1 MRLLESPPRQSLISL
16 IAGFLLA
23 ATMATL
29 GGETR
34 LRLPFDI
41 FPGTAYLALLSFPAM
56 WRETGGGDDGADLQ
70 FAAYGGPAYTGESD
84 LNLVQPGGTDITF
97 RDIVWEG
104 KPFRRPPYYGYRAIY
119 WLTDRYGVVLD
130 FTHIKAIAIKDW
142 PVQQSGFKDGNHV
155 PPQAPVSATLKRLEF
170 THGYN
175 FLTLNVLRRGIWRGS
190 NLIPYAGLGLGVAI
204 PHVEVQR
211 TDPPQSA
218 RTDEYQITGPALQLL
233 GGIEWRFGRRLSLFV
248 EYKLSCAMIR
258 GDLVGGGKVTT
269 NLCTHQ
275 IPFGIAVHLRS
286 RKEMPASGNLFRG
299 LQAPGLGL
307 GDCRGKRLLFGAGR
321 MLDGAAG

>member
-1 MRLLESPPRQSLISL
+1 MRLLESLPRQFQIWLTTGL
-16 IAGFLLA
+16 LLA
-23 ATMATL
+23 ATMVTL
-29 GGETR
+29 AGEIR

-41 FPGTAYLALLSFPAM
+41 FPGAAYLALLSFPAI
-56 WRETGGGDDGADLQ
+56 WREAGRGDDGADLQ
-70 FAAYGGPAYTGESD
+70 LGVYGGPAYTGASD
-84 LNLVQPGGTDITF
+84 LNLVQPGGTDMTF
-97 RDIVWEG
+97 RDVAWEG

-119 WLTDRYGVVLD
+119 WPSDRYGVMLD
-130 FTHIKAIAIKDW
+130 FTHIKAIAIKDR
-142 PVQQSGFKDGNHV
+142 PVQQSGFKDGDHV

-175 FLTLNVLRRGIWRGS
+175 LLTLNALRRGAPRGP
-190 NLIPYAGLGLGVAI
+190 NLIPYAGLGLGVAT

-218 RTDEYQITGPALQLL
+218 RTDEYQITGPALQAL

-248 EYKLSCAMIR
+248 EFKLSCAMIR

-275 IPFGIAVHLRS
+275 LLAGPAVHLRARDS
-286 RKEMPASGNLFRG
+286 IPAS
-299 LQAPGLGL
+299 P
-307 GDCRGKRLLFGAGR
+307 
-321 MLDGAAG
+321 

>member
-1 MRLLESPPRQSLISL
+1 MRLLESLPRQFQIWLTTGL
-16 IAGFLLA
+16 LLA
-23 ATMATL
+23 ATMVTL
-29 GGETR
+29 AGEIR

-41 FPGTAYLALLSFPAM
+41 FPGAAYLALLSFPAI
-56 WRETGGGDDGADLQ
+56 WREAGRGDDGADLQ
-70 FAAYGGPAYTGESD
+70 LGVYGGPAYTGASD
-84 LNLVQPGGTDITF
+84 LNLVQPGGTDMTF
-97 RDIVWEG
+97 RDVAWEG

-119 WLTDRYGVVLD
+119 WPSDRYGVMLD
-130 FTHIKAIAIKDW
+130 FTHIKAIAIKDR
-142 PVQQSGFKDGNHV
+142 PVQQSGFKDGDHV

-175 FLTLNVLRRGIWRGS
+175 LLTLNALRRGAPRGP

-218 RTDEYQITGPALQLL
+218 QTDEYQITGPALQAL

-248 EYKLSCAMIR
+248 EFKLSCAMIR

-275 IPFGIAVHLRS
+275 LLAGPAVHLRARDS
-286 RKEMPASGNLFRG
+286 IPAS
-299 LQAPGLGL
+299 P
-307 GDCRGKRLLFGAGR
+307 
-321 MLDGAAG
+321 

>member
-1 MRLLESPPRQSLISL
+1 MRLLESLPRQFQIWLTTGL
-16 IAGFLLA
+16 LLA
-23 ATMATL
+23 ATMVTL
-29 GGETR
+29 AGEIR

-41 FPGTAYLALLSFPAM
+41 FPGAAYLALLSFPAI
-56 WRETGGGDDGADLQ
+56 WREAGRGDDGADLQ
-70 FAAYGGPAYTGESD
+70 LGVYGGPAYTGASD
-84 LNLVQPGGTDITF
+84 LNLVQPGGTDMTF
-97 RDIVWEG
+97 RDVAWEG

-119 WLTDRYGVVLD
+119 WPSDRYGVMLD
-130 FTHIKAIAIKDW
+130 FTHIKAIAIKDR
-142 PVQQSGFKDGNHV
+142 PVQQSGFKDGDHV

-175 FLTLNVLRRGIWRGS
+175 LLTLNALRRGAPRGP

-211 TDPPQSA
+211 TDPPESA
-218 RTDEYQITGPALQLL
+218 RTDEYQITGPALQAL

-248 EYKLSCAMIR
+248 EFKLSCAMIR

-275 IPFGIAVHLRS
+275 LLAGPAVHLRARDS
-286 RKEMPASGNLFRG
+286 IPAS
-299 LQAPGLGL
+299 P
-307 GDCRGKRLLFGAGR
+307 
-321 MLDGAAG
+321 

>member
-1 MRLLESPPRQSLISL
+1 MRLLESLPRQFQIWLTTGL
-16 IAGFLLA
+16 LLA
-23 ATMATL
+23 ATMVTL
-29 GGETR
+29 AGEIR

-41 FPGTAYLALLSFPAM
+41 FPGAAYLALLSFPAI
-56 WRETGGGDDGADLQ
+56 WREAGRGDDGADLQ
-70 FAAYGGPAYTGESD
+70 LGVYGGPAYTGASD
-84 LNLVQPGGTDITF
+84 LNLVQPGGTDMTF
-97 RDIVWEG
+97 RDVAWEG

-119 WLTDRYGVVLD
+119 WPSDRYGVMLD
-130 FTHIKAIAIKDW
+130 FTHIKAIAIKDR
-142 PVQQSGFKDGNHV
+142 PVQQSGFKDGDHV

-175 FLTLNVLRRGIWRGS
+175 LLTLNALRRGAQRGP

-218 RTDEYQITGPALQLL
+218 RTDEYQITGPALQVL
-233 GGIEWRFGRRLSLFV
+233 GGLEWRFGRRLSLFV

-275 IPFGIAVHLRS
+275 LLAGPAVHLRA
-286 RKEMPASGNLFRG
+286 RDAIPAS
-299 LQAPGLGL
+299 P
-307 GDCRGKRLLFGAGR
+307 
-321 MLDGAAG
+321 

>member
-1 MRLLESPPRQSLISL
+1 MRPLESLPRQFQIWLTTGL
-16 IAGFLLA
+16 LLA
-23 ATMATL
+23 ATMARL
-29 GGETR
+29 DGEIR

-41 FPGTAYLALLSFPAM
+41 FPGAAYLALLSLPAFAE
-56 WRETGGGDDGADLQ
+56 RSARPDGETDAQLRV
-70 FAAYGGPAYTGESD
+70 YLGPAYTSETD
-84 LNLVQPGGTDITF
+84 LNLVQPGRTDMTF
-97 RDIVWEG
+97 RDIAWEG

-119 WLTDRYGVVLD
+119 WPGGRYGVMLD
-130 FTHIKAIAIKDW
+130 FTHIKAIAIKDR
-142 PVQQSGFKDGNHV
+142 PVQQSGFKDGDHV
-155 PPQAPVSATLKRLEF
+155 QPQAPVSATLKRLEF

-175 FLTLNVLRRGIWRGS
+175 LLTLNALRRGAPRGP
-190 NLIPYAGLGLGVAI
+190 NLIPYVGLGLGVAI

-218 RTDEYQITGPALQLL
+218 RTDEYQITGPALQVL

-275 IPFGIAVHLRS
+275 LLAGPAVHLRA
-286 RKEMPASGNLFRG
+286 RDAIPAS
-299 LQAPGLGL
+299 P
-307 GDCRGKRLLFGAGR
+307 
-321 MLDGAAG
+321 

>member
-1 MRLLESPPRQSLISL
+1 MRLLESLPRQFQIWLTTGL
-16 IAGFLLA
+16 LLA
-23 ATMATL
+23 ATMVTL
-29 GGETR
+29 AGEIR

-41 FPGTAYLALLSFPAM
+41 FPGAAYLALLSFPAI
-56 WRETGGGDDGADLQ
+56 WREAGRGDDGADLQ
-70 FAAYGGPAYTGESD
+70 LGVYGGPAYTGASD
-84 LNLVQPGGTDITF
+84 LNLVQPGGTDMTF
-97 RDIVWEG
+97 RDVAWEG

-119 WLTDRYGVVLD
+119 WPSDRYGVMLD
-130 FTHIKAIAIKDW
+130 FTHIKAIAIKDR
-142 PVQQSGFKDGNHV
+142 PVQQSGFKDGDHV

-175 FLTLNVLRRGIWRGS
+175 LLTLNALRRGAPRGP
-190 NLIPYAGLGLGVAI
+190 NLIPYAGLGLGIAI

-218 RTDEYQITGPALQLL
+218 RTDEYQITGPALQAL

-248 EYKLSCAMIR
+248 EFKLSCAMIR

-275 IPFGIAVHLRS
+275 LLAGPAVHLRARDS
-286 RKEMPASGNLFRG
+286 IPAS
-299 LQAPGLGL
+299 P
-307 GDCRGKRLLFGAGR
+307 
-321 MLDGAAG
+321 

>member
-1 MRLLESPPRQSLISL
+1 MCLPESLPRQFHIWLTTGL
-16 IAGFLLA
+16 LLA

-29 GGETR
+29 GGEVR

-41 FPGTAYLALLSFPAM
+41 FPGAAYLALLSLPAFAE
-56 WRETGGGDDGADLQ
+56 RSDRSDGETDAQLGVY
-70 FAAYGGPAYTGESD
+70 FGPAYTGESD
-84 LNLVQPGGTDITF
+84 LNLVQPGGTDMTF
-97 RDIVWEG
+97 RNIGWEG

-119 WLTDRYGVVLD
+119 WPGGRYGVMLD
-130 FTHIKAIAIKDW
+130 FTHIKAIAIKDR
-142 PVQQSGFKDGNHV
+142 PVQQSGFKDGDHV
-155 PPQAPVSATLKRLEF
+155 PSPAPVSATLKRLEF

-175 FLTLNVLRRGIWRGS
+175 LLTLNALRRGAPRGP
-190 NLIPYAGLGLGVAI
+190 NLIPYVGLGLGVAI

-218 RTDEYQITGPALQLL
+218 RTDEYQITGPALQVL

-275 IPFGIAVHLRS
+275 LLAGPAVHLRA
-286 RKEMPASGNLFRG
+286 RDAIPAS
-299 LQAPGLGL
+299 P
-307 GDCRGKRLLFGAGR
+307 
-321 MLDGAAG
+321 

>member
-16 IAGFLLA
+16 TTGLLLA

-29 GGETR
+29 GGEIR

-41 FPGTAYLALLSFPAM
+41 FPGAAYLALLSFPAI
-56 WRETGGGDDGADLQ
+56 WRDAGRGDDGADLQ
-70 FAAYGGPAYTGESD
+70 LGAYGGPAYTGASD
-84 LNLVQPGGTDITF
+84 LNLVQPGGTDMTF
-97 RDIVWEG
+97 RDVAWEG

-119 WLTDRYGVVLD
+119 WPSDRYGVMLD
-130 FTHIKAIAIKDW
+130 FTHIKAIAIKDR
-142 PVQQSGFKDGNHV
+142 PVQQSGFKDGDHV

-175 FLTLNVLRRGIWRGS
+175 LLTLNALRRGAPRGP

-218 RTDEYQITGPALQLL
+218 RTDEYQITGPALQAL

-248 EYKLSCAMIR
+248 EFKLSCAMIR

-275 IPFGIAVHLRS
+275 LLAGPAVHLRARDS
-286 RKEMPASGNLFRG
+286 IPAS
-299 LQAPGLGL
+299 P
-307 GDCRGKRLLFGAGR
+307 
-321 MLDGAAG
+321 

>member
-1 MRLLESPPRQSLISL
+1 MRLLESLPRQFQIWLTTGL
-16 IAGFLLA
+16 LLA
-23 ATMATL
+23 ATMVTL
-29 GGETR
+29 AGEIR

-41 FPGTAYLALLSFPAM
+41 FPGAAYLALLSFPAI
-56 WRETGGGDDGADLQ
+56 WREAGRGDDGADLQ
-70 FAAYGGPAYTGESD
+70 LGVYGGPAYTGASD
-84 LNLVQPGGTDITF
+84 LNLVQPGGTDMTF
-97 RDIVWEG
+97 RDVAWEG

-119 WLTDRYGVVLD
+119 WPSDRYGVMLD
-130 FTHIKAIAIKDW
+130 FTHIKAIAIKDR
-142 PVQQSGFKDGNHV
+142 PVQQSGFKDGDHV

-175 FLTLNVLRRGIWRGS
+175 LLTLNALRRGAPRGP

-218 RTDEYQITGPALQLL
+218 RTDEYQITGPALQAL

-248 EYKLSCAMIR
+248 EFKLSCAMIR

-275 IPFGIAVHLRS
+275 LLAGPAVHLRARDS
-286 RKEMPASGNLFRG
+286 IPAS
-299 LQAPGLGL
+299 P
-307 GDCRGKRLLFGAGR
+307 
-321 MLDGAAG
+321 

>member
-1 MRLLESPPRQSLISL
+1 MRLLESLPRQFQIWLTTGL
-16 IAGFLLA
+16 LLA
-23 ATMATL
+23 ATMVTL
-29 GGETR
+29 AGEIR

-41 FPGTAYLALLSFPAM
+41 FPGAAYLALLSFPAI
-56 WRETGGGDDGADLQ
+56 WREAGRGDDGADLQ
-70 FAAYGGPAYTGESD
+70 LGVYGGPAYTGASD
-84 LNLVQPGGTDITF
+84 LNLVQPGGTDMTF
-97 RDIVWEG
+97 RDVAWEG

-119 WLTDRYGVVLD
+119 WPSDRYGVMLD
-130 FTHIKAIAIKDW
+130 FTHIKAIAIKDR

-175 FLTLNVLRRGIWRGS
+175 LLTLNALRRGAPRGP

-218 RTDEYQITGPALQLL
+218 RTDEYQITGPALQAL

-248 EYKLSCAMIR
+248 EFKLSCAMIR

-275 IPFGIAVHLRS
+275 LLAGPAVHLRARDS
-286 RKEMPASGNLFRG
+286 IPAS
-299 LQAPGLGL
+299 P
-307 GDCRGKRLLFGAGR
+307 
-321 MLDGAAG
+321 